1 MVYSNSDAMLD
12 NQSPL
17 QNFLVA
23 FSSLALRMA
32 RMDYQLFNNHSED
45 NGALPEL
52 ISDRYL
58 HALSNAMNYNLPFW
72 KHLIETSSYDCK
84 ITITAMMNR
93 FIQAPEDGIALMT
106 SLSRE
111 VLDRS
116 QKVPGL
122 IQKVFVQLAVV
133 CRLVQHYHTLRQS
146 MAQVDEESAFH
157 FGEVTNQGYELF
169 QLVNEKFQEFIS
181 KQVPTLSIDVSQG
194 FVKQLSLLL
203 RYSVASDNH
212 LLQKVQE
219 EKNLSVRGLGRED
232 RALLAELAWK
242 FETLKKCIF
251 DGRMEI
257 RVQGVDT
264 MQVELVN
271 VYNKFISNSPAPK
284 AHPIPQYLSDFMLAN
299 RLVEYLVGVES
310 HPQLIHR
317 SHNII
322 GFLLVTNRY
331 SEAETDIIWRAVT
344 DSQDSRFIEA
354 ILGMLPNI
362 FGIAQYP
369 VLLYLTTKLNE
380 LPISAFDGSM
390 VSYAHNLLE
399 NLRTRWRFEP
409 SNPKMDI
416 PPFHLCIRLI
426 RQAATL
432 NLLDTSRRR
441 QIHNFATG
449 ELGYFLHLGP
459 SDRDRR
465 TIYQECIQDISDRNE
480 AATGSVSAITTL
492 LLHNPE
498 KEFAS
503 VTREWDLAHLVV
515 GEFSYKIKT
524 AKSTDVSSLAYQ
536 ESLEPRM
543 FLIQNILLFVP
554 DTITVGVGTQL
565 WDCAVGSE
573 ASSHQA
579 REMAWMQFLS
589 VIRKISIRN
598 CYIDQCVREHLP
610 RLHPRFYTSGCLHF
624 AQEISHYHFR
634 SAVSRTQED
643 VKQETTAEDLLWH
656 ISLAALPGTIERKAI
671 AMLVALYLD
680 SPENT
685 RRTRAAIEAIH
696 VEVVERCVQQL
707 TSAALKLKSFSDG
720 TSSGEDEPMVI
731 VASDDEVQ
739 RQRLSFARSL
749 TILKE
754 FIWGVRARPKYSPQ
768 LQTHP
773 QLTYEPHEAKGDTV
787 QVRYQAFGGGSNG
800 EMRIAEVGN
809 LETMHDF
816 ASRLKLL
823 TGFSKFTLISGG
835 QKVDMRSIFDK
846 TLQDLRLDQK
856 GLLLVKKDPDT
867 ETTSDSGTA
876 SGLRPVEAEILSH
889 FHDLYPLLGMEERL
903 AKEVSHAYRISSMK
917 KLIIVDVGVPYCISP
932 TQQHYS
938 TRVLRG
944 YASCYH
950 ISSVRAFQGSL
961 LDSCAQA
968 KSRGQDTRCEEFTP
982 VL

>member
-1 MVYSNSDAMLD
+1 MVYSNSDVMID

-32 RMDYQLFNNHSED
+32 RMDNQILKQHSED
-45 NGALPEL
+45 YGASPEL

-58 HALSNAMNYNLPFW
+58 HALSSVMNHNLPFW
-72 KHLIETSSYDCK
+72 KHLLEVSGYDCK
-84 ITITAMMNR
+84 VTITAMMNR
-93 FIQAPEDGIALMT
+93 FIQAPEDGIALMI
-106 SLSRE
+106 SLSNKI
-111 VLDRS
+111 LDHS
-116 QKVPGL
+116 QRVPGL
-122 IQKVFVQLAVV
+122 ISKIFIQLTFV

-146 MAQVDEESAFH
+146 MAQFDEELASH
-157 FGEVTNQGYELF
+157 FGKVTNQGYELF
-169 QLVNEKFQEFIS
+169 RLVDAKFQEFIS
-181 KQVPTLSIDVSQG
+181 KQVSTLSIDVSQG
-194 FVKQLSLLL
+194 FVKQLAMLL

-212 LLQKVQE
+212 LLHKVQDE
-219 EKNLSVRGLGRED
+219 RNIPFRGLGKED
-232 RALLAELAWK
+232 RPLLVELAWK

-264 MQVELVN
+264 MQLELVN
-271 VYNKFISNSPAPK
+271 VYNKFINNSPAPK
-284 AHPIPQYLSDFMLAN
+284 DHPIPQYLSDFMLVSK
-299 RLVEYLVGVES
+299 LVEYLVGVES
-310 HPQLIHR
+310 HPQLISR
-317 SHNII
+317 SANII
-322 GFLLVTNRY
+322 GFLIVTHRY

-344 DSQDSRFIEA
+344 NSQDSRFIEA
-354 ILGMLPNI
+354 ILAMLPQI
-362 FGIAQYP
+362 FGIAQYS

-380 LPISAFDGSM
+380 VPISAFDGSM
-390 VSYAHNLLE
+390 INYAHSLFD
-399 NLRTRWRFEP
+399 NLRGKWRYE
-409 SNPKMDI
+409 SRNPKMDI

-432 NLLDTSRRR
+432 DSLDASRRR
-441 QIHNFATG
+441 QIHNFATA
-449 ELGYFLHLGP
+449 ELGCFLHLGP

-480 AATGSVSAITTL
+480 AATGSVSAITIL
-492 LLHNPE
+492 LLHNAD

-503 VTREWDLAHLVV
+503 VTREWDLADLVI
-515 GEFSYKIKT
+515 GEFSSKIKT

-536 ESLEPRM
+536 ESLDPRI
-543 FLIQNILLFVP
+543 FLIHNIILFVP
-554 DTITVGVGTQL
+554 ETITAGVGTQL
-565 WDCAVGSE
+565 WDYAVGSE
-573 ASSHQA
+573 AFSHQA
-579 REMAWMQFLS
+579 REMAWLQFLS
-589 VIRKISIRN
+589 VIRKISDRN

-610 RLHPRFYTSGCLHF
+610 RLHPRFYTAGCLQF

-634 SAVSRTQED
+634 SAVSRIEED

-671 AMLVALYLD
+671 SMLVALYLD

-696 VEVVERCVQQL
+696 VDVVERCVQQL
-707 TSAALKLKSFSDG
+707 TSAALKLKSYSDG

-739 RQRLSFARSL
+739 RQRLSFSRSL

-754 FIWGVRARPKYSPQ
+754 IIWGVRARPKYSPQ
-768 LQTHP
+768 LQTQP
-773 QLTYEPHEAKGDTV
+773 QLTYEPHETKGDTL
-787 QVRYQAFGGGSNG
+787 QVRYQAFGVGSTG
-800 EMRIAEVGN
+800 EMRTAEVGN
-809 LETMHDF
+809 LETMHEF

-835 QKVDMRSIFDK
+835 HKLDIRSISDK

-867 ETTSDSGTA
+867 ETSPDSGMA

-889 FHDLYPLLGMEERL
+889 FHELYPLLGMEEKL
-903 AKEVSHAYRISSMK
+903 AKEVSYVDTISPMK
-917 KLIIVDVGVPYCISP
+917 ELIRVDDGVPSCISP
-932 TQQHYS
+932 TPQHYNAC
-938 TRVLRG
+938 VLGG
-944 YASCYH
+944 YTSDH
-950 ISSVRAFQGSL
+950 NISSVRSLQGSL
-961 LDSCAQA
+961 LYSCAQA
-968 KSRGQDTRCEEFTP
+968 LSRN
-982 VL
+982 